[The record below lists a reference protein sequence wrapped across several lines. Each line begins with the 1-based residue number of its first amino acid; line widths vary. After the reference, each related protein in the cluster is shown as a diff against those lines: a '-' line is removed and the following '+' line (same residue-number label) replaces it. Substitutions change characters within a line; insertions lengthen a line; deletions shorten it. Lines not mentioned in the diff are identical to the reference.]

1 LDTAAIGGFIFEA
14 DAFYQPRLAQNLR
27 DTGFV
32 AELDYKTGAALMP
45 VIPDEIRTLFR
56 NRTAAGEML
65 ARKATPDRGEE
76 WEELSQAQPEQDRDQ
91 KARGGKDDVAD
102 TADWLREAKA
112 VGWEPPRSLQL
123 YGTPPSVL
131 SPGSARHTMSLCRSS
146 RSGWSISPWC
156 RTGMFAL
163 LPRAA

>member
-1 LDTAAIGGFIFEA
+1 MF
-14 DAFYQPRLAQNLR
+14 
-27 DTGFV
+27 
-32 AELDYKTGAALMP
+32 
-45 VIPDEIRTLFR
+45 
-56 NRTAAGEML
+56 

-131 SPGSARHTMSLCRSS
+131 SPGSARLTMSLCRSS
-146 RSGWSISPWC
+146 RSGWSNQSVVPHWDVRVAAARGLVHA
-156 RTGMFAL
+156 RTSELATSA
-163 LPRAA
+163 P